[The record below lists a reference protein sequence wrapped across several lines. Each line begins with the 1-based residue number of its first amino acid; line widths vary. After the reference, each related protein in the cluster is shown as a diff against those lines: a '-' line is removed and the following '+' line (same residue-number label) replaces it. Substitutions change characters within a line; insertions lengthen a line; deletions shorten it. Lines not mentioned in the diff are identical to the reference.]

1 MGNKLVTYTAYFN
14 HQHLFL
20 LSMATK
26 TVTPSSA
33 EGALIWT
40 SKFSDFLIIINP
52 NSKNS
57 FCVHERSCSHNIRVN
72 QILWRIHFQ
81 RSISLDS
88 RSSRAGIRNSQKWLQ
103 DNGKGTLLITTCK
116 RIICKP
122 NSLTMSLKSS
132 QDTTKEGQYFP
143 ERVKF
148 RVSDS

>member
-1 MGNKLVTYTAYFN
+1 MQNNVLRSHCNFTVERPKTRTNKNTLVCHINILYLQIMGNKLVTYTAYFN

-26 TVTPSSA
+26 AVTPSSA

-88 RSSRAGIRNSQKWLQ
+88 RSSRAGIPKNF
-103 DNGKGTLLITTCK
+103 
-116 RIICKP
+116 II
-122 NSLTMSLKSS
+122 
-132 QDTTKEGQYFP
+132 
-143 ERVKF
+143 VW
-148 RVSDS
+148 SDSNFSKMTSR

>member
-1 MGNKLVTYTAYFN
+1 MYYDLTVILQWKDQKHELTKHFGVPHLYLQIIGNKLVTYTAYFN

-72 QILWRIHFQ
+72 QIL
-81 RSISLDS
+81 
-88 RSSRAGIRNSQKWLQ
+88 
-103 DNGKGTLLITTCK
+103 
-116 RIICKP
+116 
-122 NSLTMSLKSS
+122 
-132 QDTTKEGQYFP
+132 
-143 ERVKF
+143 
-148 RVSDS
+148 

>member
-1 MGNKLVTYTAYFN
+1 MPHLYLQIMGNKLVTYTAYFN

-81 RSISLDS
+81 RSVSLDS
-88 RSSRAGIRNSQKWLQ
+88 RSCRAGMQKILPLNTVWSDSKLIFKNDFNIHVMEKASYWLQ
-103 DNGKGTLLITTCK
+103 HE
-116 RIICKP
+116 REWFV
-122 NSLTMSLKSS
+122 LKN
-132 QDTTKEGQYFP
+132 
-143 ERVKF
+143 
-148 RVSDS
+148 